1 MHNNPIPR
9 RHRFRPRRA
18 AVAALFLAGI
28 VSGVAGAPPA
38 AVAASRS
45 PAVAFPGVE
54 VQLARGGAP
63 GDARIAQGREGISLS
78 EAIRLV
84 EQRSG
89 GQVLRAEAREEKGR
103 TVYRI
108 RVITD
113 DGRVRTWHVDAESGR
128 VR

>member
-1 MHNNPIPR
+1 MHINPTPR

-18 AVAALFLAGI
+18 AVAGLFLASVVFGAATAPT
-28 VSGVAGAPPA
+28 AGMA
-38 AVAASRS
+38 AIRS
-45 PAVAFPGVE
+45 P
-54 VQLARGGAP
+54 GGALP
-63 GDARIAQGREGISLS
+63 GIEFHQPHGGRGDVRITQGREGISLA

-84 EQRSG
+84 QERSG

-113 DGRVRTWHVDAESGR
+113 DGRVRTWHVDAQSGR